1 MKKIKISEKL
11 NKKSEEKYQ
20 KENKNSKEKKSKI
33 KIKQNQK
40 KLLKW
45 IHIQAAI
52 YTYIL

>member
-11 NKKSEEKYQ
+11 NKKSEENVQTTEEKYQ

-40 KLLKW
+40 KLLK
-45 IHIQAAI
+45 
-52 YTYIL
+52 